1 MPTTP
6 TPPERFGPA
15 ATRSVAEGGTDDPP
29 RITAELG
36 VRSIS
41 EDAQPLL
48 DRAIK
53 GLGRAMEEGVLA
65 EYNVFVTGET
75 FTTGSAAAATAVGR
89 DLTSRVADI
98 RDWATM
104 AGATVAPYF
113 HPERVES
120 KLTGDRY
127 TQIRFPTLCLAE
139 YHDGELAFVAPA
151 RLDGELVD
159 VLDRI
164 ETLGESSDGR
174 VVAPVPE

>member
-6 TPPERFGPA
+6 TRPHRFGPA
-15 ATRSVAEGGTDDPP
+15 APRSVAEGGTDDSP
-29 RITAELG
+29 RVTAELG
-36 VRSIS
+36 VRSLS

-48 DRAIK
+48 DRAIE
-53 GLGRAMEEGVLA
+53 GLARAASEGVLA
-65 EYNVFVTGET
+65 EYDVFVTGET
-75 FTTGSAAAATAVGR
+75 FTTGSAASATAVGR
-89 DLTSRVADI
+89 DLSSRIADI

-113 HPERVES
+113 QLERVES
-120 KLTGDRY
+120 KFTGDRY
-127 TQIRFPTLCLAE
+127 TQVRFPTLCLTE

-164 ETLGESSDGR
+164 ETLGKSSDGR

>member
-6 TPPERFGPA
+6 TPPQRFGPP
-15 ATRSVAEGGTDDPP
+15 ATRSVAEGRTDDSP
-29 RITAELG
+29 RVTAELG

-41 EDAQPLL
+41 KDAQPLL
-48 DRAIK
+48 DRAIE
-53 GLGRAMEEGVLA
+53 GLGRAVEEGILA
-65 EYNVFVTGET
+65 EYDVFVTGET
-75 FTTGSAAAATAVGR
+75 FTTGAAATATAVGR
-89 DLTSRVADI
+89 DLSSRIADI

-113 HPERVES
+113 EPERVES
-120 KLTGDRY
+120 KFTGDQY
-127 TQIRFPTLCLAE
+127 TQVRFPTLCLVE

-164 ETLGESSDGR
+164 ETLGEPSGGR
-174 VVAPVPE
+174 VVAPLPE